1 MKPFNLDKAL
11 AGEPVMLRNG
21 NKAEIYFLV
30 PDYYTH
36 IDGSNILT
44 PIRGLIFDKN
54 NNVINL
60 STGWTLDGY
69 CYSGCLNNCDIVGMW
84 EEKEL
89 TQEEI
94 LEKAYNENLRITFL
108 KPLFTNYFEVIAKT
122 KHNSY
127 IIQNDSYI
135 YDTAKLNGETFSI
148 YEGKKG
154 NEPENL
160 DIDNTITVTLPKPF
174 KPKEGQA
181 YYYISDTGDLL
192 VEHFNPNEMLHVIT
206 RDTGRCF
213 RTHEDA
219 QEWLDAVKNALDN

>member
-1 MKPFNLDKAL
+1 MAVFFYGETMKPFNLEKAL

-36 IDGSNILT
+36 IDGSNTLT

-60 STGWTLDGY
+60 SAGWTLDGY
-69 CYSGCLNNCDIVGMW
+69 CYSDCLNNCDIVGMW

-94 LEKAYNENLRITFL
+94 LEKAYNENLRITFPRAL
-108 KPLFTNYFEVIAKT
+108 LTNGYEVIAKT

-127 IIQNDSYI
+127 IIRNGSYI
-135 YDTAKLNGETFSI
+135 VDSCNLDDVTFSI
-148 YEGKKG
+148 YQEKQK
-154 NEPENL
+154 ETE
-160 DIDNTITVTLPKPF
+160 TFTVTLPKPF
-174 KPKEGQA
+174 KPKKG
-181 YYYISDTGDLL
+181 DTFFYLTFDGKEDSS
-192 VEHFNPNEMLHVIT
+192 NGN
-206 RDTGRCF
+206 CF
-213 RTHEDA
+213 RTREDA
-219 QEWLDAVKNALDN
+219 QAWLDAMKNALDN

>member
-1 MKPFNLDKAL
+1 MKPFNLQEAL
-11 AGEPVMLRNG
+11 NGTPVLLRNG
-21 NKAEIYFLV
+21 CKAFVVQDIRKTFDQYELHCPETIYPLLIIC
-30 PDYYTH
+30 DWAYWRATA
-36 IDGSNILT
+36 DGKEY
-44 PIRGLIFDKN
+44 RDFC
-54 NNVINL
+54 IN
-60 STGWTLDGY
+60 TK
-69 CYSGCLNNCDIVGMW
+69 DIIGMW
-84 EEKEL
+84 EDIKL
-89 TQEEI
+89 TSEQV
-94 LEKAYNENLRITFL
+94 LEKAYRENLKVTFPKAL
-108 KPLFTNYFEVIAKT
+108 LTNGYEVIAKT

-127 IIQNDSYI
+127 IIRNGSYI
-135 YDTAKLNGETFSI
+135 VDSCNLDDVTFSI

-219 QEWLDAVKNALDN
+219 QEWLDAAKNALDN